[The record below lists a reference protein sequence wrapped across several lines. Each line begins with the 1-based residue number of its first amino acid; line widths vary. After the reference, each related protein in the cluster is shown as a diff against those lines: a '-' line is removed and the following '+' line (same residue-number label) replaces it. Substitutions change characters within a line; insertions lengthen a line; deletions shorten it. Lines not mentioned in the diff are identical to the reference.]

1 MQAPITPTPVELH
14 LPIYDAGDVSP
25 VTQELHDLLPF
36 PGELCPAGGRLR
48 VLLQPSQPLPVK
60 LEVNLAELGS
70 AGPPDRIAPAC
81 EFDRHGLRDQGPAP
95 HGNQSFLHARGH
107 RYPFPRGL
115 PKTPSILSLIRS
127 AN

>member
-14 LPIYDAGDVSP
+14 LPIYDIGDVSP
-25 VTQELHDLLPF
+25 VTQKLHDVLPF

-81 EFDRHGLRDQGPAP
+81 ECDRPGILDQGLAP
-95 HGNQSFLHARGH
+95 HGNQSFLYARGH
-107 RYPFPRGL
+107 PYPFPGEL
-115 PKTPSILSLIRS
+115 PNTPSILRMIQP
-127 AN
+127 AH